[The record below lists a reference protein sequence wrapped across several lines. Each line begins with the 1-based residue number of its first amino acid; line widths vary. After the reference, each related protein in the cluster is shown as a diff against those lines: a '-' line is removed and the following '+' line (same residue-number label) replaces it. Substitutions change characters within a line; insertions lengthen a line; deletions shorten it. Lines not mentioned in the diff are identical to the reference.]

1 MVYEIMKAHRFRA
14 SDYLI
19 VVAYL
24 VAAKTDEKRYVQ
36 AVEKAKAFYDGMK
49 ANHRFITGRNDYIY
63 AAMLGISDVELES
76 GLKKMEH
83 LYRALKPRF
92 FSGNGVQA
100 LTQVLV
106 LGGEDDNIETR
117 VFDLS
122 ERLRQRGLR
131 FDKEYTLPALGILA
145 LLPIDTGTLVDEV
158 NAVYQ
163 FLRTHKG
170 FGGWAVTKQEL
181 LLISSAIAALDFLDN
196 EQSNQGALLTTE
208 LSTSIT
214 NIITAQQATI
224 AAAAVATS
232 SASASASAASR
243 SSR

>member
-83 LYRALKPRF
+83 LYR
-92 FSGNGVQA
+92 
-100 LTQVLV
+100 
-106 LGGEDDNIETR
+106 ETR

-181 LLISSAIAALDFLDN
+181 LLFSSAIAALDFLDN